1 MYKRQLTKETEI
13 VLKKQMK
20 ILDLKSL
27 MIYIKNSLEGFNS
40 TFKLAEEGINELE
53 DRLTGIMHSEEQRK
67 RVKKMNRL

>member
-1 MYKRQLTKETEI
+1 
-13 VLKKQMK
+13 
-20 ILDLKSL
+20 